1 VFVIIG
7 MVVVIAA
14 VLGGFL
20 MERGPLLVL
29 MQPAEL
35 IIIGG
40 AAAGTLLIANP
51 LRLLKEIAARAAGV
65 FGKAHNGKEAYLA
78 AFKMMYEL
86 LGKARRS
93 GMLAIEADIEAPA
106 ESPIFQ
112 ANPKFLKQQH
122 LCDFVCDT
130 LRLAVS
136 NNAEPFSVDQMLE
149 LDMEVRHHGATESAG
164 ALSAMADS
172 LPGLGI
178 VAAVLGVVITMS
190 ALGGPPEAIGHK
202 VAAALV
208 GTFLGILLCYGF
220 IGPVGSHM
228 TKIAEEE
235 RDFLHVLR
243 VLMISAIKGDPPIIA
258 IEMGRRAIPLHERPS
273 FAEVES
279 ACRGEAAN
287 TPIEG
292 AKAEVVSPA

>member
-1 VFVIIG
+1 VLVIIG
-7 MVVVIAA
+7 MFLVIAA

-20 MERGPLLVL
+20 MERGHLLVL

-40 AAAGTLLIANP
+40 AATGTLLVANP
-51 LRLLKEIAARAAGV
+51 VRLIKEIASRAAAV
-65 FGKAHNGKEAYLA
+65 FGKSHYGRQAYLA
-78 AFKMMYEL
+78 AFKMMYDL
-86 LGKARRS
+86 LSKARRS
-93 GMLAIEADIEAPA
+93 GMLAIEPDIEAPG

-112 ANPKFLKQQH
+112 ANPEFLKQKH
-122 LCDFVCDT
+122 ICDFVCDT

-149 LDMEVRHHGATESAG
+149 LDMDVRYHGATEPAG

-190 ALGGPPEAIGHK
+190 ALGGPPEAIGQK

-220 IGPVGSHM
+220 IGPIGAHM

-235 RDFLHVLR
+235 REFLHALS
-243 VLMISAIKGDPPIIA
+243 VLMIAAIKGDPPIIA

-273 FAEVES
+273 FSEIEA
-279 ACRGEAAN
+279 ACRAEAAM
-287 TPIEG
+287 PIE
-292 AKAEVVSPA
+292 APQAEIVTSA

>member
-1 VFVIIG
+1 VLVIIG
-7 MVVVIAA
+7 MFLVIAA

-20 MERGPLLVL
+20 MERGHLLVL

-40 AAAGTLLIANP
+40 AATGTLLVANP
-51 LRLLKEIAARAAGV
+51 VRLIKEIASRAAAV
-65 FGKAHNGKEAYLA
+65 FGKSHYGRQAYLA
-78 AFKMMYEL
+78 AFKMMYDL
-86 LGKARRS
+86 LTKARRS
-93 GMLAIEADIEAPA
+93 GMLAIEPDIEAPG

-112 ANPKFLKQQH
+112 ANPEFLKQKH
-122 LCDFVCDT
+122 ICDFVCDT

-149 LDMEVRHHGATESAG
+149 LDMDVRYHGATEPAG

-190 ALGGPPEAIGHK
+190 ALGGPPEAIGQK

-220 IGPVGSHM
+220 IGPIGAHM

-235 RDFLHVLR
+235 RDFLHALR
-243 VLMISAIKGDPPIIA
+243 VLMIAAIKGDPPIIA

-273 FAEVES
+273 FSEIEA
-279 ACRGEAAN
+279 ACRAEAAM
-287 TPIEG
+287 PIE
-292 AKAEVVSPA
+292 APQAEIVTSA

>member
-1 VFVIIG
+1 MFVIIG
-7 MVVVIAA
+7 MLVVIAA

-40 AAAGTLLIANP
+40 AAVGTLLIANP
-51 LRLLKEIAARAAGV
+51 MRLLKEIAARATGV
-65 FGKAHNGKEAYLA
+65 FGKSHYGKEAYLA

-86 LGKARRS
+86 LGKARRA

-112 ANPKFLKQQH
+112 ANPEFLKQKH
-122 LCDFVCDT
+122 IYDFVCDT

-136 NNAEPFSVDQMLE
+136 NNAEPFAVDQMLE

-202 VAAALV
+202 VASALV

-235 RDFLHVLR
+235 RDYLHALR
-243 VLMISAIKGDPPIIA
+243 VLMIAAIKGDPPIIA

-273 FAEVES
+273 FVEVE
-279 ACRGEAAN
+279 AVCRGEAAA
-287 TPIEG
+287 P
-292 AKAEVVSPA
+292 ADSAQAEPVPAA

>member
-1 VFVIIG
+1 VLVIIG
-7 MVVVIAA
+7 MFLVIAA

-20 MERGPLLVL
+20 MERGHLLVL

-40 AAAGTLLIANP
+40 AATGTLLVANP
-51 LRLLKEIAARAAGV
+51 VRLIKEIASRAAAV
-65 FGKAHNGKEAYLA
+65 FGKSHYGRQAYLA
-78 AFKMMYEL
+78 AFKMMYDL
-86 LGKARRS
+86 LSKARRS
-93 GMLAIEADIEAPA
+93 GMLAIEPDIEAPG

-112 ANPKFLKQQH
+112 ANPEFLKQKH
-122 LCDFVCDT
+122 ICDFVCDT

-149 LDMEVRHHGATESAG
+149 LDMDVRYHGATEPAG

-190 ALGGPPEAIGHK
+190 ALGGPPEAIGQK

-220 IGPVGSHM
+220 IGPIGAHM

-235 RDFLHVLR
+235 REFLHALR
-243 VLMISAIKGDPPIIA
+243 VLMIAAIKGDPPIIA

-273 FAEVES
+273 FSEIEA
-279 ACRGEAAN
+279 ACRAEAAM
-287 TPIEG
+287 PIE
-292 AKAEVVSPA
+292 APQAEIVTSA